1 MSDEPLSNVIEITQL
16 PEWLTGAPLHD
27 PPDRRPISV
36 LHGTFEQMF
45 GILIDKVTLGR
56 SLRSALLEDNRSF
69 TDLELAAFMRWVHR
83 DPQRTRALHEAQEI
97 SAEISVSGVVDIADN
112 ALDSNMANTQISA
125 RKWTAEVYNRK
136 RFGARTDV
144 NVNQTIDIRAVMARA
159 SGRLIE
165 HDGAADGG

>member
-1 MSDEPLSNVIEITQL
+1 V
-16 PEWLTGAPLHD
+16 HD
-27 PPDRRPISV
+27 PPDRRPLSV
-36 LHGTFEQMF
+36 LHSTFEQLF
-45 GILIDKVTLGR
+45 GTVIDRVTLGR
-56 SLRSALLEDNRSF
+56 SLRSVVLEDRRGFSDF
-69 TDLELAAFMRWVHR
+69 ELAAFMRWIHR
-83 DPQRTRALHEAQEI
+83 DPQRTRALHEAMEI

-144 NVNQTIDIRAVMARA
+144 NVNQTIDIRAVMERA

-165 HDGAADGG
+165 HDGSADGG